1 MKHDKRQSTPEESN
15 DGIHASS
22 GTLGKAANRAKQDA
36 KQVGH
41 ELKAGEHD
49 IGIVPRVNG
58 VAQAL
63 SRLASFDDILEYL
76 IELACQLTQS
86 ERGSLFLHDPSTR
99 QLYTRVALGNL
110 HREIRID
117 EGSGVAGHVFTTA
130 EALIVN
136 NPYEDQHFD
145 QQVDQQTG
153 FTTTSIACVPII
165 AMGDNVIGVLEVLNQ
180 QNGWFS
186 ETEIE
191 TLTEITAQCSATL
204 HAFSLIERMEASKQR
219 EIEFMNLVSNL
230 TTELDLGTLLNQ
242 VVDAATEMLHAERAT
257 VFLNDER
264 TNELFSLAGAGLES
278 QEIRFPNHIGIA
290 GTVFTDGASIN
301 IPHAYADLRFN
312 PDFDKK
318 TGFFTRSILCVPI
331 VNKDGQRIGVTQV
344 LNKIG
349 ATFTP
354 EDESRI
360 QAFTGQISVGL
371 ENAKLFGEIRTMKSY
386 TDSMLQSM
394 SNGVITV
401 DGMGTVK
408 SLNGAAERIF
418 SVEVTGV
425 IGKPAEE
432 LLGEDNDWLIKLV
445 DKVFNEGSTENLP
458 DATLVTRTG
467 QISANLSLQPMVSGE
482 GDTTGV
488 LIVVEDISNE
498 KRVRTTMSRYMDP
511 ALAAKLLDDQNG
523 QALLGGQTSEAT
535 ILFSDIRSFT
545 TLTESLGAQG
555 TVTLLNDYFE
565 IMVGCITDKNG
576 MLDKFIG
583 DAIMAGFGVP
593 LPREDAVDAAVQAAI
608 AMITRLRAWNRERSA
623 ANLTAV
629 QMGIGIN
636 TDSVVTG
643 NIGSSKRM
651 DFTMIGDG
659 VNLASRLEGACKI
672 YGTQI
677 IISEFTKERLKG
689 IYALR
694 ELDRIVVKGKTKPVS
709 IYEVLDFHDNE
720 SFPNRMSVVDHF
732 TEGLMLYRKAE
743 FARASHEFERAL
755 VANEKD
761 KPSALYIERCRSFM
775 ETPPPEKWT
784 GEWIM
789 TEK

>member
-1 MKHDKRQSTPEESN
+1 MKHVN
-15 DGIHASS
+15 
-22 GTLGKAANRAKQDA
+22 KQDKLA
-36 KQVGH
+36 KTAEGAKRGARQMDFDPKTGAYD
-41 ELKAGEHD
+41 L
-49 IGIVPRVNG
+49 GIATQVNG

-63 SRLASFDDILEYL
+63 SRLASFDDILKYL

-86 ERGSLFLHDPSTR
+86 ERGSLFLHDPSTH
-99 QLYTRVALGNL
+99 QLYTRIALGNL

-117 EGSGVAGHVFTTA
+117 EGSGIAGHVFTTA
-130 EALIVN
+130 ESLIVN
-136 NPYEDQHFD
+136 NPYENQYFD
-145 QQVDQQTG
+145 QQVDQQTE
-153 FTTTSIACVPII
+153 FTTTCIACVPII

-180 QNGWFS
+180 QGGHFS
-186 ETEIE
+186 DPDIE
-191 TLTEITAQCSATL
+191 TLTNITAQCSATL
-204 HAFSLIERMEASKQR
+204 HAFSLIERIEAAKQR

-242 VVDAATEMLHAERAT
+242 VVDAATEMLQAERAT
-257 VFLNDER
+257 IFLNDEK
-264 TNELFSLAGAGLES
+264 TNELFSLVGAGLVS

-290 GTVFTDGASIN
+290 GTVFQDGNSVN

-312 PDFDKK
+312 PDFDKQ

-331 VNKDGQRIGVTQV
+331 VNKEGRRIGVTQV

-360 QAFTGQISVGL
+360 HAFTGQISVGL
-371 ENAKLFGEIRTMKSY
+371 ENAKLFGEIRTMKNY

-401 DGMGTVK
+401 DDTGTVK
-408 SLNGAAERIF
+408 SLNKAAERIL
-418 SVEVTGV
+418 SVEVKNV
-425 IGKPAEE
+425 IGQPAME
-432 LLGEDNDWLIKLV
+432 LLPKDNDWLFKLI
-445 DKVFNEGSTENLP
+445 DKVCNENATETLP
-458 DATLVTRTG
+458 DATLITPTG
-467 QISANLSLQPMVSGE
+467 QISANLSLQPMESGD
-482 GDTTGV
+482 GDTTGA

-511 ALAAKLLDDQNG
+511 ALAAKLLDDQHS
-523 QALLGGQTSEAT
+523 QAFLGGQTSEAT
-535 ILFSDIRSFT
+535 VLFSDIRSFT
-545 TLTESLGAQG
+545 ALTESLGAQG
-555 TVTLLNDYFE
+555 TVALLNDYFE
-565 IMVGCITDKNG
+565 IMVGCITDNNG

-593 LPREDAVDAAVQAAI
+593 LPRNDSVDEAVQAAI
-608 AMITRLRAWNRERSA
+608 AMITKLRAWNRERSEK
-623 ANLTAV
+623 NLMEV
-629 QMGIGIN
+629 HMGVGIN

-694 ELDRIVVKGKTKPVS
+694 ELDRIIVKGKTKPVS
-709 IYEVLDFHDNE
+709 IYEILDFHDNV

-732 TEGLMLYRKAE
+732 TEGLKLYREAE
-743 FARASHEFERAL
+743 FARAIHEFGHAL
-755 VANEKD
+755 VANDKD
-761 KPSALYIERCRSFM
+761 KPSALYVERCRTFM
-775 ETPPPEKWT
+775 KSPPPDDWN
-784 GEWIM
+784 GEWVM

>member
-1 MKHDKRQSTPEESN
+1 MKHVKKLGKPGESN
-15 DGIHASS
+15 DGIRASS
-22 GTLGKAANRAKQDA
+22 GTAGKTANKAKRGA
-36 KQVGH
+36 KQVGY
-41 ELKAGEHD
+41 KPTAGEHD
-49 IGIVPRVNG
+49 PGITPRVHG

-63 SRLASFDDILEYL
+63 SHLASFDDILKYL
-76 IELACQLTQS
+76 IDLACQLTQA

-110 HREIRID
+110 HRDIRID
-117 EGSGVAGHVFTTA
+117 ESSGVAGHVFTTA

-145 QQVDQQTG
+145 RQVDQQTG
-153 FTTTSIACVPII
+153 FITTCIACVPII

-180 QNGWFS
+180 RGGRFS
-186 ETEIE
+186 EPEIE

-204 HAFSLIERMEASKQR
+204 HAFSLIERIEAAKQR
-219 EIEFMNLVSNL
+219 EIEFMNLVSSL
-230 TTELDLGTLLNQ
+230 TTELDLGRLLNQ
-242 VVDAATEMLHAERAT
+242 VVEAATEMLHAERAT
-257 VFLNDER
+257 IFLNDER
-264 TNELFSLAGAGLES
+264 TNELFSLVGAGLES

-290 GTVFTDGASIN
+290 GTVFQDGNSVN

-331 VNKDGQRIGVTQV
+331 VNKDGRRIGVTQA

-349 ATFTP
+349 AAFTP

-371 ENAKLFGEIRTMKSY
+371 ENAKLFGEIRMMKNY

-401 DGMGTVK
+401 DNMGTVK
-408 SLNGAAERIF
+408 SLNGAAERIL
-418 SVEVTGV
+418 SVEVKGV

-432 LLGEDNDWLIKLV
+432 LLGEDNDWLIKLI
-445 DKVFNEGSTENLP
+445 DKVCNEHSIETLP
-458 DATLVTRTG
+458 DATLVTPKG

-482 GDTTGV
+482 GDSTGA

-498 KRVRTTMSRYMDP
+498 KRVRATMSRYMDP
-511 ALAAKLLDDQNG
+511 ALAARLLDDPHG
-523 QALLGGQTSEAT
+523 QALLGGQSSEAT

-555 TVTLLNDYFE
+555 TVALLNDYFE
-565 IMVGCITDKNG
+565 IMVGCITDNNG

-593 LPREDAVDAAVQAAI
+593 LPRDDAVDAAVQAAI
-608 AMITRLRAWNRERSA
+608 AMITSLRAWNRKRVAE
-623 ANLTAV
+623 NLMEV
-629 QMGIGIN
+629 HMGVGVN

-659 VNLASRLEGACKI
+659 VNLASRLEGACKM

-677 IISEFTKERLKG
+677 IISEFTKQRLKG

-709 IYEVLDFHDNE
+709 IYEVLDFHDDE

-732 TEGLMLYRKAE
+732 AAGLKLYRE
-743 FARASHEFERAL
+743 THFARASREFKNAL
-755 VANEKD
+755 VANDKD
-761 KPSALYIERCRSFM
+761 KPSALYIERCRAFM
-775 ETPPPEKWT
+775 ETPPPEDWT

-789 TEK
+789 TDK

>member
-1 MKHDKRQSTPEESN
+1 MKHDKKQGTPGEGN
-15 DGIHASS
+15 DGMRASS
-22 GTLGKAANRAKQDA
+22 GTAGKAADRAKRSA
-36 KQVGH
+36 KPVGS
-41 ELKAGEHD
+41 EPTTGEYD
-49 IGIVPRVNG
+49 LGIATRVNG

-76 IELACQLTQS
+76 IELVCKLTQS
-86 ERGSLFLHDPSTR
+86 ERGSLFLHDPSTS

-117 EGSGVAGHVFTTA
+117 EGSGIAGHVFTSG
-130 EALIVN
+130 EPLIVN
-136 NPYEDQHFD
+136 NPYEDQYFD

-153 FTTTSIACVPII
+153 FTTTCIACVPII

-180 QNGWFS
+180 QGGSFS
-186 ETEIE
+186 EPDIE
-191 TLTEITAQCSATL
+191 ALTEITAQCSATL
-204 HAFSLIERMEASKQR
+204 HAFSLIERMETAKQR

-242 VVDAATEMLHAERAT
+242 VVDAATEMLQAERAT
-257 VFLNDER
+257 IFLNDDR
-264 TNELFSLAGAGLES
+264 TNELFSLVGAGLES

-290 GTVFTDGASIN
+290 GTVFQDGNSVN

-331 VNKDGQRIGVTQV
+331 VNKDGRRIGVTQV

-349 ATFTP
+349 TTFTP

-360 QAFTGQISVGL
+360 QAFTGQISIGL
-371 ENAKLFGEIRTMKSY
+371 ENAKLFGEIRTMKNY

-408 SLNGAAERIF
+408 SLNGAAERIL
-418 SVEVTGV
+418 SVEVKSV

-432 LLGEDNDWLIKLV
+432 LLGEDNDWLIKLI
-445 DKVFNEGSTENLP
+445 DKVCNEKSIETLP

-467 QISANLSLQPMVSGE
+467 RISANLSLQPMVSGE
-482 GDTTGV
+482 GDTTGA
-488 LIVVEDISNE
+488 LIVVEDISSE
-498 KRVRTTMSRYMDP
+498 KRVRATMSRYMDP
-511 ALAAKLLDDQNG
+511 ALAAKLLDDQHG

-555 TVTLLNDYFE
+555 TVALLNDYFE

-593 LPREDAVDAAVQAAI
+593 LPRDDAVDAAVQAAI
-608 AMITRLRAWNRERSA
+608 AMITRLRDWNRKRVAE
-623 ANLTAV
+623 NLMEV
-629 QMGIGIN
+629 HMGVGIN

-694 ELDRIVVKGKTKPVS
+694 ELDRIVVKGKTKQVS
-709 IYEVLDFHDNE
+709 IYEVLDFHDDE

-732 TEGLMLYRKAE
+732 TEGLKLYREAD

-755 VANEKD
+755 VANDKD
-761 KPSALYIERCRSFM
+761 KPSALYIERCRTFM
-775 ETPPPEKWT
+775 ESPPPEDWT

>member
-1 MKHDKRQSTPEESN
+1 MKHVDKQDTP
-15 DGIHASS
+15 A
-22 GTLGKAANRAKQDA
+22 KAVDSARRDA
-36 KQVGH
+36 KQVDY
-41 ELKAGEHD
+41 EPMAGEYD
-49 IGIVPRVNG
+49 LGIAPQVNG

-63 SRLASFDDILEYL
+63 SRLTSFDDILKYL

-117 EGSGVAGHVFTTA
+117 EGSGIAGHVFTTA
-130 EALIVN
+130 ETSIVN
-136 NPYEDQHFD
+136 NPYEDQYFD

-153 FTTTSIACVPII
+153 FTTTCIACVPII
-165 AMGDNVIGVLEVLNQ
+165 AMGDIVIGVLEVINQ
-180 QNGWFS
+180 QGGYFS
-186 ETEIE
+186 EPDIE
-191 TLTEITAQCSATL
+191 TLTTITAQCSATL
-204 HAFSLIERMEASKQR
+204 HAFSLIERMEAAKQR

-242 VVDAATEMLHAERAT
+242 VVEAATEMLQAERAT
-257 VFLNDER
+257 IFLNDEK
-264 TNELFSLAGAGLES
+264 TNELFSLVGAGLES

-290 GTVFTDGASIN
+290 GTVFQDGNSVN

-312 PDFDKK
+312 PDFDKQ

-331 VNKDGQRIGVTQV
+331 INKEGRRIGVTQV

-360 QAFTGQISVGL
+360 HAFTGQISVGL
-371 ENAKLFGEIRTMKSY
+371 ENAKLFGEIRAMKNY

-401 DGMGTVK
+401 DDIGTVK
-408 SLNGAAERIF
+408 SLNEAAERIL
-418 SVEVTGV
+418 SVEVKDV
-425 IGKPAEE
+425 IGQPAEE
-432 LLGEDNDWLIKLV
+432 LLDKGNDWLIKLI
-445 DKVFNEGSTENLP
+445 DKVCNENSIETLP
-458 DATLVTRTG
+458 DATLITSTG
-467 QISANLSLQPMVSGE
+467 QISANLSLQPMVSAE
-482 GDTTGV
+482 GDTTGA

-511 ALAAKLLDDQNG
+511 ALAAKLLDDQHG

-535 ILFSDIRSFT
+535 VLFSDIRSFT

-555 TVTLLNDYFE
+555 TVALLNDYFE
-565 IMVGCITDKNG
+565 IMVGCITDNNG

-593 LPREDAVDAAVQAAI
+593 LPRDDSVDEAVQAAI
-608 AMITRLRAWNRERSA
+608 AMITRLRTWNRERA
-623 ANLTAV
+623 ANNLMEV
-629 QMGIGIN
+629 HMGVGVN

-677 IISEFTKERLKG
+677 IISEFTKKRLKG

-709 IYEVLDFHDNE
+709 IYEVLDFHDDE

-732 TEGLMLYRKAE
+732 TEGLKLYRE
-743 FARASHEFERAL
+743 SDFARAFHEFEHAL
-755 VANEKD
+755 VANDKD
-761 KPSALYIERCRSFM
+761 KPSALYVERCRTFIKN
-775 ETPPPEKWT
+775 PPPDDWN
-784 GEWIM
+784 GEWVM

>member
-1 MKHDKRQSTPEESN
+1 MKHEKEQSAPCESDDKMLPR
-15 DGIHASS
+15 S
-22 GTLGKAANRAKQDA
+22 GTTADAEDTAKAVA
-36 KQVGH
+36 KQVEYEPASGVS
-41 ELKAGEHD
+41 D
-49 IGIVPRVNG
+49 PGIASRVNA

-63 SRLASFDDILEYL
+63 SHLASFDDILEYL
-76 IELACQLTQS
+76 IGLACQLTHS
-86 ERGSLFLHDPSTR
+86 ERGSLFLHDPATR

-110 HREIRID
+110 RREIRID
-117 EGSGVAGHVFTTA
+117 EGSGVAGYVFTTA
-130 EALIVN
+130 KALIVN

-145 QQVDQQTG
+145 RQVDQQTG
-153 FTTTSIACVPII
+153 FTTTCIACVPII

-180 QNGWFS
+180 QSGSFK
-186 ETEIE
+186 EAEVEI
-191 TLTEITAQCSATL
+191 LTEITAQCSATL
-204 HAFSLIERMEASKQR
+204 HAFSLIERIEAAKQR
-219 EIEFMNLVSNL
+219 EIEFMNLVSSL

-242 VVDAATEMLHAERAT
+242 VVDAATEMLQAERAT
-257 VFLNDER
+257 IFLNDER
-264 TNELFSLAGAGLES
+264 TNELFSLVGAGLES

-290 GTVFTDGASIN
+290 GTVFQNGNSVN

-331 VNKDGQRIGVTQV
+331 VNKEGRRIGVTQV

-349 ATFTP
+349 AAFTP

-371 ENAKLFGEIRTMKSY
+371 ENAKLFGEIRTMKNY

-394 SNGVITV
+394 SNGVITI
-401 DGMGTVK
+401 DDMGAVR
-408 SLNGAAERIF
+408 SMNGAAERIL
-418 SVEVTGV
+418 SLEAERS

-432 LLGEDNDWLIKLV
+432 LLGEDNDWLIKLL
-445 DKVFNEGSTENLP
+445 DKVCKENSVETLP
-458 DATLVTRTG
+458 DATLLTPNG

-482 GDTTGV
+482 GVTIGA

-498 KRVRTTMSRYMDP
+498 KRVRATMSRYMDP
-511 ALAAKLLDDQNG
+511 ALAAKLLDDRHG
-523 QALLGGQTSEAT
+523 QALLGGQISEAT
-535 ILFSDIRSFT
+535 VLFSDIRSFT
-545 TLTESLGAQG
+545 SLTESLGAQG
-555 TVTLLNDYFE
+555 TVALLNDYFE
-565 IMVGCITDKNG
+565 IMVGCITDNNG

-593 LPREDAVDAAVQAAI
+593 LPRDDAVDAAVQAAI
-608 AMITRLRAWNRERSA
+608 AMITSLRAWNHKREA
-623 ANLTAV
+623 AN
-629 QMGIGIN
+629 QMELQIGVGIN

-677 IISEFTKERLKG
+677 IISEFTKQRLKG

-709 IYEVLDFHDNE
+709 IYEVLDFHDNQ
-720 SFPNRMSVVDHF
+720 SFPNRMSVVEHF
-732 TEGLMLYRKAE
+732 KEGLKLYREANFEQASLE
-743 FARASHEFERAL
+743 FKHAL
-755 VANEKD
+755 AANKND
-761 KPSALYIERCRSFM
+761 KPSALYIERCRTFM
-775 ETPPPEKWT
+775 KTPPPHDWK

>member
-1 MKHDKRQSTPEESN
+1 MKHVN
-15 DGIHASS
+15 
-22 GTLGKAANRAKQDA
+22 KQDTLA
-36 KQVGH
+36 KTAECTKHGARQMDS
-41 ELKAGEHD
+41 EPKTGEYD
-49 IGIVPRVNG
+49 LGIATQVNG
-58 VAQAL
+58 VAQTL
-63 SRLASFDDILEYL
+63 SHLASFDDILKYL

-86 ERGSLFLHDPSTR
+86 ERGSLFLHDTSTR

-117 EGSGVAGHVFTTA
+117 EGSGIAGHVFTTA
-130 EALIVN
+130 ESLIVN
-136 NPYEDQHFD
+136 NPYDNQYFD
-145 QQVDQQTG
+145 KQVDQQTE
-153 FTTTSIACVPII
+153 FTTTCIACVPII

-180 QNGWFS
+180 QGGYFS
-186 ETEIE
+186 EPDID
-191 TLTEITAQCSATL
+191 TLTTITAQCSATL
-204 HAFSLIERMEASKQR
+204 HAFSLIERMDAAKQR
-219 EIEFMNLVSNL
+219 EIEFMNLVSKL

-242 VVDAATEMLHAERAT
+242 VVDAATEMLQAERAT
-257 VFLNDER
+257 IFLNDEK
-264 TNELFSLAGAGLES
+264 TNELFSLVGAGLDS
-278 QEIRFPNHIGIA
+278 QEIRFPNHLGIA
-290 GTVFTDGASIN
+290 GTVFQDGNSVN

-312 PDFDKK
+312 PDFDKQ

-331 VNKDGQRIGVTQV
+331 INKEGRRIGVTQV

-360 QAFTGQISVGL
+360 HAFTGQISVGL
-371 ENAKLFGEIRTMKSY
+371 ENAKLFGEIRTMKNY

-394 SNGVITV
+394 SNGVIT
-401 DGMGTVK
+401 DDDIGTVK
-408 SLNGAAERIF
+408 SLNKAAERIL
-418 SVEVTGV
+418 SVEVKDV
-425 IGKPAEE
+425 IGQPAKE
-432 LLGEDNDWLIKLV
+432 LLPKDNDWLFKLI
-445 DKVFNEGSTENLP
+445 DKVCNKNAIETLP
-458 DATLVTRTG
+458 DATLNTPTG
-467 QISANLSLQPMVSGE
+467 QISANLSLQPMESGD
-482 GDTTGV
+482 GDTTGA

-511 ALAAKLLDDQNG
+511 ALAAKLLDDQHS
-523 QALLGGQTSEAT
+523 QAFLGGQTSEAT
-535 ILFSDIRSFT
+535 VLFSDIRSFT
-545 TLTESLGAQG
+545 ALTESLGAQG
-555 TVTLLNDYFE
+555 TVALLNDYFE

-593 LPREDAVDAAVQAAI
+593 LPRNDAVDSAVQAAI
-608 AMITRLRAWNRERSA
+608 DMITKLRAWNRARSA
-623 ANLTAV
+623 KNLMEV
-629 QMGIGIN
+629 HMGVGIN

-659 VNLASRLEGACKI
+659 VNLASRLEGACKV
-672 YGTQI
+672 YDTQI

-709 IYEVLDFHDNE
+709 IYEILDFHDNE

-732 TEGLMLYRKAE
+732 TEGLMLYREAE
-743 FARASHEFERAL
+743 FARATHEFEHAL
-755 VANEKD
+755 LANDKD
-761 KPSALYIERCRSFM
+761 RPSALYIERCHTFM
-775 ETPPPEKWT
+775 KNPPPDDWN

>member
-1 MKHDKRQSTPEESN
+1 MKHDE
-15 DGIHASS
+15 
-22 GTLGKAANRAKQDA
+22 KQGG
-36 KQVGH
+36 KQVGYGQT
-41 ELKAGEHD
+41 AGKQD
-49 IGIVPRVNG
+49 PGIAPRVNC

-117 EGSGVAGHVFTTA
+117 ESSGVAGHVFTTA

-180 QNGWFS
+180 QRGSFS
-186 ETEIE
+186 KPEIE
-191 TLTEITAQCSATL
+191 TLEEITAQCSATL

-230 TTELDLGTLLNQ
+230 TTELDLGTLLQQ
-242 VVDAATEMLHAERAT
+242 VVDAATAMLHAERAT
-257 VFLNDER
+257 IFLNDER

-290 GTVFTDGASIN
+290 GTVFQDGASIN

-349 ATFTP
+349 ATFTA

-371 ENAKLFGEIRTMKSY
+371 ENAKLFGEIRRMKNY

-401 DGMGTVK
+401 DGICTVK
-408 SLNGAAERIF
+408 SINGAAERIL
-418 SVEVTGV
+418 SIEATGV
-425 IGKPAEE
+425 IGKPVEK
-432 LLGEDNDWLIKLV
+432 LLDEDNGWLIKLIK
-445 DKVFNEGSTENLP
+445 KVCNESSTEILP
-458 DATLVTRTG
+458 DATLVTRSG

-482 GDTTGV
+482 GEATGA
-488 LIVVEDISNE
+488 LIVVEDISSE

-511 ALAAKLLDDQNG
+511 ALAAKLLDDQHG

-545 TLTESLGAQG
+545 ALTESLGAQG
-555 TVTLLNDYFE
+555 TVALLNDYFE

-593 LPREDAVDAAVQAAI
+593 LPRDDAVDSAVQAAI
-608 AMITRLRAWNRERSA
+608 AMITRLGDWNRERTA
-623 ANLTAV
+623 RNLV
-629 QMGIGIN
+629 EVHMGIGIN
-636 TDSVVTG
+636 TDSIVTG

-677 IISEFTKERLKG
+677 IISELTRKRLKG

-694 ELDRIVVKGKTKPVS
+694 ELDRIIVKGKTRPVS
-709 IYEVLDFHDNE
+709 IYEVLDFHNDE

-732 TEGLMLYRKAE
+732 TEGLKLYREAE
-743 FARASHEFERAL
+743 FARALHEFERAL
-755 VANEKD
+755 AANEND
-761 KPSALYIERCRSFM
+761 KPSALYIERCRTFM
-775 ETPPPEKWT
+775 EVPPPANWA

>member
-1 MKHDKRQSTPEESN
+1 MKHPD
-15 DGIHASS
+15 
-22 GTLGKAANRAKQDA
+22 KQDTLA
-36 KQVGH
+36 KTAESAKRGARQKDF
-41 ELKAGEHD
+41 EPKAGEHD
-49 IGIVPRVNG
+49 PGMATRVNG

-63 SRLASFDDILEYL
+63 SRLSSFDDILKYL
-76 IELACQLTQS
+76 VELACRLTQS

-117 EGSGVAGHVFTTA
+117 ESSGIAGHVFTTA
-130 EALIVN
+130 ESAIVN
-136 NPYEDQHFD
+136 NPYEDQYFD

-153 FTTTSIACVPII
+153 FTTTCIACVPII
-165 AMGDNVIGVLEVLNQ
+165 AMRDKVIGVFEVLNQ
-180 QNGWFS
+180 QGGSFS
-186 ETEIE
+186 EAEIE
-191 TLTEITAQCSATL
+191 TLSEITAQCSATL
-204 HAFSLIERMEASKQR
+204 HAFSLIERMETAKHR

-230 TTELDLGTLLNQ
+230 TTELDLSKLLNQ
-242 VVDAATEMLHAERAT
+242 VVDAATEMLQAERAT
-257 VFLNDER
+257 IFLNDER
-264 TNELFSLAGAGLES
+264 TNELFSLVGAGLDF

-290 GTVFTDGASIN
+290 GAVFQDGNSVN

-331 VNKDGQRIGVTQV
+331 INKDGRRIGVTQV

-349 ATFTP
+349 SAFTT

-371 ENAKLFGEIRTMKSY
+371 ENAKLFGEIRTMKNY

-401 DGMGTVK
+401 DDTATVK
-408 SLNGAAERIF
+408 SLNKAAERIL
-418 SVEVTGV
+418 SVEVNDV
-425 IGKPAEE
+425 INQPATE
-432 LLGEDNDWLIKLV
+432 LFPGDNNWLFKLI
-445 DKVFNEGSTENLP
+445 DKVCNDNATEILP
-458 DATLVTRTG
+458 DATLVTPAG
-467 QISANLSLQPMVSGE
+467 QISANLSLQPMESAD
-482 GDTTGV
+482 GDITGA

-511 ALAAKLLDDQNG
+511 ALAAKLLDDQHG
-523 QALLGGQTSEAT
+523 QEFLGGQTSEAT
-535 ILFSDIRSFT
+535 VLFSDIRSFT

-555 TVTLLNDYFE
+555 TVALLNDYFE

-593 LPREDAVDAAVQAAI
+593 LPRDDAADSAVQAAI
-608 AMITRLRAWNRERSA
+608 NMITRLRAWNHERSA
-623 ANLTAV
+623 KNLMQV
-629 QMGIGIN
+629 HMGVGIN

-659 VNLASRLEGACKI
+659 VNLASRLEGACKV
-672 YGTQI
+672 YDSQI
-677 IISEFTKERLKG
+677 IISELTKEKLKG

-694 ELDRIVVKGKTKPVS
+694 ELDRIVVKGKTRPVS
-709 IYEVLDFHDNE
+709 IYEVLDFHDSE

-732 TEGLMLYRKAE
+732 TEGLRLYRAAE
-743 FARASHEFERAL
+743 FARATHEFEHAL
-755 VANEKD
+755 LANDKD
-761 KPSALYIERCRSFM
+761 RPSALYIERCRSFM
-775 ETPPPEKWT
+775 ETPPPEDWT
-784 GEWIM
+784 GEWVM

>member
-1 MKHDKRQSTPEESN
+1 MKHEKKQDMPDESN
-15 DGIHASS
+15 DGMRASS
-22 GTLGKAANRAKQDA
+22 WAEGKAADRAKCGT
-36 KQVGH
+36 KQVDY
-41 ELKAGEHD
+41 EATAGEPD
-49 IGIVPRVNG
+49 LGIAPRVSG

-63 SRLASFDDILEYL
+63 SRLTSFDDILEYL
-76 IELACQLTQS
+76 IELACQHTQS
-86 ERGSLFLHDPSTR
+86 ERGSLFLHDSSTH

-117 EGSGVAGHVFTTA
+117 EGSGVAGHVFTTG

-136 NPYEDQHFD
+136 NPYENQHFD

-153 FTTTSIACVPII
+153 FTTTCIACVPII

-180 QNGWFS
+180 RGGSFS
-186 ETEIE
+186 EPEIE

-204 HAFSLIERMEASKQR
+204 HAFSLIERMEAAKQR

-242 VVDAATEMLHAERAT
+242 VVDAATEMLQAERAT
-257 VFLNDER
+257 IFLNDER
-264 TNELFSLAGAGLES
+264 TNELFSLVGAGLES

-290 GTVFTDGASIN
+290 GTVFQDGISVN

-331 VNKDGQRIGVTQV
+331 VNKDGRRIGATQV

-349 ATFTP
+349 ATFTA

-371 ENAKLFGEIRTMKSY
+371 ENAKLFGEIRAMKNY

-401 DGMGTVK
+401 DDMGTVK
-408 SLNGAAERIF
+408 SLNGAAERIL
-418 SVEVTGV
+418 SVEVKGV
-425 IGKPAEE
+425 IGKPARE
-432 LLGEDNDWLIKLV
+432 LLGEDNDWLIKLI
-445 DKVFNEGSTENLP
+445 DKTCNENSIETLP
-458 DATLVTRTG
+458 DATLVTRAG
-467 QISANLSLQPMVSGE
+467 RISANLSLQPMVSGE
-482 GDTTGV
+482 GDTTGA
-488 LIVVEDISNE
+488 LIVVEDISTE
-498 KRVRTTMSRYMDP
+498 KRVRATMSRYMDP
-511 ALAAKLLDDQNG
+511 ALAAKLLDDQHG

-535 ILFSDIRSFT
+535 ILFSDIRGFT

-555 TVTLLNDYFE
+555 TVALLNEYFE

-593 LPREDAVDAAVQAAI
+593 LPHDDAVDAAVQAAI
-608 AMITRLRAWNRERSA
+608 AMITRLRAWNRERVA
-623 ANLTAV
+623 ENLMEV
-629 QMGIGIN
+629 HMGVGVN

-732 TEGLMLYRKAE
+732 TEGLKLYRAAD
-743 FARASHEFERAL
+743 FARASHEFEQAL
-755 VANEKD
+755 VANSKD
-761 KPSALYIERCRSFM
+761 KPSALYIERCRTFM
-775 ETPPPEKWT
+775 ETPPSEDWT

>member
-1 MKHDKRQSTPEESN
+1 MKHEKKQDMPDESN
-15 DGIHASS
+15 DGMRASS
-22 GTLGKAANRAKQDA
+22 WAEGKAADRAKCGA
-36 KQVGH
+36 KQVDY
-41 ELKAGEHD
+41 EATAGEPD
-49 IGIVPRVNG
+49 LGIAPRVSG

-63 SRLASFDDILEYL
+63 SRLTSFDDILEYL
-76 IELACQLTQS
+76 IELACQHTQS
-86 ERGSLFLHDPSTR
+86 ERGSLFLHDSSTH

-117 EGSGVAGHVFTTA
+117 EGSGVAGHVFTTG

-136 NPYEDQHFD
+136 NPYENQHFD

-153 FTTTSIACVPII
+153 FTTTCIACVPII

-180 QNGWFS
+180 RGGSFS
-186 ETEIE
+186 EPEIE

-204 HAFSLIERMEASKQR
+204 HAFSLIERMEAAKQR

-242 VVDAATEMLHAERAT
+242 VVDAATEMLQAERAT
-257 VFLNDER
+257 IFLNDER
-264 TNELFSLAGAGLES
+264 TNELFSLVGAGLES

-290 GTVFTDGASIN
+290 GTVFQDGISVN

-331 VNKDGQRIGVTQV
+331 VNKDGRRIGATQV

-349 ATFTP
+349 ATFTA

-371 ENAKLFGEIRTMKSY
+371 ENAKLFGEIRAMKNY

-401 DGMGTVK
+401 DDMGTVK
-408 SLNGAAERIF
+408 SLNGAAERIL
-418 SVEVTGV
+418 SVEVKGV
-425 IGKPAEE
+425 IGKPARE
-432 LLGEDNDWLIKLV
+432 LLGEDNDWLIKLI
-445 DKVFNEGSTENLP
+445 DKTCNENSIETLP
-458 DATLVTRTG
+458 DATLVTRAG
-467 QISANLSLQPMVSGE
+467 RISANLSLQPMVSGE
-482 GDTTGV
+482 GDTTGA
-488 LIVVEDISNE
+488 LIVVEDISTE
-498 KRVRTTMSRYMDP
+498 KRVRATMSRYMDP
-511 ALAAKLLDDQNG
+511 ALAAKLLDDQHG

-535 ILFSDIRSFT
+535 ILFSDIRGFT

-555 TVTLLNDYFE
+555 TVALLNEYFE

-593 LPREDAVDAAVQAAI
+593 LPHDDAVDAAVQAAI
-608 AMITRLRAWNRERSA
+608 AMITRLRAWNRERVA
-623 ANLTAV
+623 ENLMEV
-629 QMGIGIN
+629 HMGVGVN

-732 TEGLMLYRKAE
+732 TEGLKLYRAAD
-743 FARASHEFERAL
+743 FARASHEFEQAL
-755 VANEKD
+755 VANSKD
-761 KPSALYIERCRSFM
+761 KPSALYIERCRTFM
-775 ETPPPEKWT
+775 ETPPSEDWT

>member
-1 MKHDKRQSTPEESN
+1 MDSEPKTGEYDL
-15 DGIHASS
+15 GIA
-22 GTLGKAANRAKQDA
+22 TQ
-36 KQVGH
+36 
-41 ELKAGEHD
+41 
-49 IGIVPRVNG
+49 VNG

-63 SRLASFDDILEYL
+63 SHLASFDDILKYL

-86 ERGSLFLHDPSTR
+86 ERGSLFLHDTSTR

-117 EGSGVAGHVFTTA
+117 EGSGIAGHVFTTA
-130 EALIVN
+130 ESLIVN
-136 NPYEDQHFD
+136 NPYDNQYFD
-145 QQVDQQTG
+145 KQVDQQTE
-153 FTTTSIACVPII
+153 FTTTCIACVPII

-180 QNGWFS
+180 QGGYFS
-186 ETEIE
+186 EPDID
-191 TLTEITAQCSATL
+191 TLTTITAQCSATL
-204 HAFSLIERMEASKQR
+204 HAFSLIERMEAAKQR
-219 EIEFMNLVSNL
+219 EIEFMNLVSKL

-242 VVDAATEMLHAERAT
+242 VVDAATEMLQAERAT
-257 VFLNDER
+257 IFLNDEK
-264 TNELFSLAGAGLES
+264 TNELFSLVGAGLDS

-290 GTVFTDGASIN
+290 GTVFQDGNSVN

-312 PDFDKK
+312 PDFDKQ

-331 VNKDGQRIGVTQV
+331 INKEGRRIGVTQV

-360 QAFTGQISVGL
+360 HAFTGQISVGL
-371 ENAKLFGEIRTMKSY
+371 ENAKLFGEIRTMKNY

-401 DGMGTVK
+401 DDMGTVK
-408 SLNGAAERIF
+408 SLNKAAERIL
-418 SVEVTGV
+418 SVEVKDV
-425 IGKPAEE
+425 IGQPAKE
-432 LLGEDNDWLIKLV
+432 LLPKNNDWLFKLIG
-445 DKVFNEGSTENLP
+445 KVCNENAIETLP
-458 DATLVTRTG
+458 DATLNTPTG
-467 QISANLSLQPMVSGE
+467 QISANLSLQPMESGD
-482 GDTTGV
+482 GDTTGT

-511 ALAAKLLDDQNG
+511 ALAAKLLDDKHS
-523 QALLGGQTSEAT
+523 QAFLGGQTSEAT
-535 ILFSDIRSFT
+535 VLFSDIRSFT
-545 TLTESLGAQG
+545 ALTESLGAQG
-555 TVTLLNDYFE
+555 TVALLNDYFE

-593 LPREDAVDAAVQAAI
+593 LPRNDAVDSAVQAAI
-608 AMITRLRAWNRERSA
+608 DMITKLRAWNRARSA
-623 ANLTAV
+623 KNLMEV
-629 QMGIGIN
+629 HMGVGIN

-659 VNLASRLEGACKI
+659 VNLASRLEGACKV
-672 YGTQI
+672 YDTQI
-677 IISEFTKERLKG
+677 IISESTKERLKG

-709 IYEVLDFHDNE
+709 IYEILDFHDNE

-732 TEGLMLYRKAE
+732 TEGLMLYREAE
-743 FARASHEFERAL
+743 FARATHEFEHAL
-755 VANEKD
+755 LANDKD
-761 KPSALYIERCRSFM
+761 RPSALYIERCHTFM
-775 ETPPPEKWT
+775 KNPPPDDWN

>member
-1 MKHDKRQSTPEESN
+1 MDSEPKTGEYDL
-15 DGIHASS
+15 GIA
-22 GTLGKAANRAKQDA
+22 TQ
-36 KQVGH
+36 
-41 ELKAGEHD
+41 
-49 IGIVPRVNG
+49 VNG

-63 SRLASFDDILEYL
+63 SHLASFDDILKYL

-86 ERGSLFLHDPSTR
+86 ERGSLFLHDTSTR

-117 EGSGVAGHVFTTA
+117 EGSGIAGHVFTTA
-130 EALIVN
+130 ESLIVN
-136 NPYEDQHFD
+136 NPYDNQYFD
-145 QQVDQQTG
+145 KQVDQQTE
-153 FTTTSIACVPII
+153 FTTTCIACVPII

-180 QNGWFS
+180 QGGYFS
-186 ETEIE
+186 EPDID
-191 TLTEITAQCSATL
+191 TLTTITAQCSATL
-204 HAFSLIERMEASKQR
+204 HAFSLIERMEAAKQR
-219 EIEFMNLVSNL
+219 EIEFMNLVSKL

-242 VVDAATEMLHAERAT
+242 VVDAATEMLQAERAT
-257 VFLNDER
+257 IFLNDEK
-264 TNELFSLAGAGLES
+264 TNELFSLVGAGLDS

-290 GTVFTDGASIN
+290 GTVFQDGNSVN

-312 PDFDKK
+312 PDFDKQ

-331 VNKDGQRIGVTQV
+331 INKEGRRIGVTQV

-360 QAFTGQISVGL
+360 HAFTGQISVGL
-371 ENAKLFGEIRTMKSY
+371 ENAKLFGEIRTMKNY

-401 DGMGTVK
+401 DDMGTVK
-408 SLNGAAERIF
+408 SLNKAAERIL
-418 SVEVTGV
+418 SVEVKGV
-425 IGKPAEE
+425 IGQPAKE
-432 LLGEDNDWLIKLV
+432 LLPKNNDWLFKLIG
-445 DKVFNEGSTENLP
+445 KVCNENAIETLP
-458 DATLVTRTG
+458 DATLNTPTG
-467 QISANLSLQPMVSGE
+467 QISANLSLQPMESGD
-482 GDTTGV
+482 GDTTGT

-511 ALAAKLLDDQNG
+511 ALAAKLLDDKHS
-523 QALLGGQTSEAT
+523 QAFLGGQTSEAT
-535 ILFSDIRSFT
+535 VLFSDIRSFT
-545 TLTESLGAQG
+545 ALTESLGAQG
-555 TVTLLNDYFE
+555 TVALLNDYFE

-593 LPREDAVDAAVQAAI
+593 LPRNDAVDSAVQAAI
-608 AMITRLRAWNRERSA
+608 DMITKLRAWNRARSA
-623 ANLTAV
+623 KNLMEV
-629 QMGIGIN
+629 HMGVGIN

-659 VNLASRLEGACKI
+659 VNLASRLEGACKV
-672 YGTQI
+672 YDTQI
-677 IISEFTKERLKG
+677 IISESTKERLKG

-709 IYEVLDFHDNE
+709 IYEILDFHDNE

-732 TEGLMLYRKAE
+732 TEGLMLYREAE
-743 FARASHEFERAL
+743 FARATHEFEHAL
-755 VANEKD
+755 LANDKD
-761 KPSALYIERCRSFM
+761 RPSALYIERCHTFM
-775 ETPPPEKWT
+775 KNPPPDDWN